1 MSGCDTLDREDQ
13 PMTPQFEQALVDSI
27 YEGVLENP
35 PWKTFLHLLRQ
46 QLQCVA
52 SGLWLRSPML
62 EQPRLSLWD
71 MEPEYEKLL
80 EPFMNTYH
88 KTAPLF
94 RSEIAHGEV
103 KCFSDVISENELKQS
118 EYYHQFLSPN
128 NIGDGLQYLIEEPG
142 GLRLW
147 IELGRSTEKPSF
159 GSEEKEICYA
169 LTQHL
174 TRALSIYSKMMRSES
189 EADIYSRL
197 VEQLT
202 VGVIILD
209 RDAQVIKISALA
221 ESLIDDID
229 CIDVSRGKLHFSQKD
244 DQEAYVASVQKA
256 LKQYDSS
263 SLPSGAELLRVEP
276 SAGKPIGLLVKCLPS
291 NPWYEGKGCPVV
303 VLYLCDS
310 TTHKSAREYFVAK
323 LFGLTISEAA
333 LAILLADG
341 KTLAEAANV
350 LKVTEN
356 TARTVSKR
364 IFSKTG
370 ARRQAEL
377 VRLIL
382 SSVALLG

>member
-1 MSGCDTLDREDQ
+1 
-13 PMTPQFEQALVDSI
+13 MTPQDEQIMVDSI

-35 PWKTFLHLLRQ
+35 PWRTFLHLLRG

-62 EQPRLSLWD
+62 EELKLSLWD

-80 EPFMNTYH
+80 EPFMDTYH
-88 KTAPLF
+88 KNAFLF
-94 RSEIAHGEV
+94 RSDIAHGEV
-103 KCFSDVISENELKQS
+103 KFFSDVISENDLKKS
-118 EYYHQFLSPN
+118 DYYHQFLAPQ
-128 NIGDGLQYLIEEPG
+128 NIGDGLQFLIEEPE

-147 IELGRSTEKPSF
+147 IEMGRSAERPPF
-159 GSEEKEICYA
+159 GDEEKQICYA
-169 LTQHL
+169 LAPHL
-174 TRALSIYSKMMRSES
+174 RRALSIYSKMMRSES
-189 EADIYSRL
+189 EADIYSQL

-209 RDAQVIKISALA
+209 RDAQVIKVSSLA
-221 ESLIDDID
+221 ESLIDELD
-229 CIDVSRGKLHFSQKD
+229 CIKITNDKLRFSKKN
-244 DQEAYVASVQKA
+244 DQEAYVASFQKA
-256 LKQYDSS
+256 LGQYESS
-263 SLPSGAELLRVEP
+263 SRPSSTELLRIEP
-276 SAGKPIGLLVKCLPS
+276 SGGQPIGLLVKCLAS

-310 TTHKSAREYFVAK
+310 TAHKSTREYFVAK

-341 KTLAEAANV
+341 KTLAEAAQLLN
-350 LKVTEN
+350 VTEN

-370 ARRQAEL
+370 VRRQAEL